1 VSILGKS
8 SEAAAP
14 RPSSVTLIA
23 TVFLL
28 AAGYLLGTGLT
39 LFLRPGTLAMASGS
53 DLLAGLETAGPLM
66 FLLGA
71 VVYGATGLGLWKLHP
86 LARHAAIVIAAYGAV
101 MAVPAISSAVISL
114 RLEAL
119 LRPALPFLIRM
130 LVIFFLWQQPTAE
143 AFRR

>member
-1 VSILGKS
+1 MM
-8 SEAAAP
+8 P
-14 RPSSVTLIA
+14 RPSSITLIA
-23 TVFLL
+23 
-28 AAGYLLGTGLT
+28 AAFSIAAAYLLGAGLI
-39 LFLRPGTLAMASGS
+39 LALRPGTLAMAS
-53 DLLAGLETAGPLM
+53 ETAGPLM

-119 LRPALPFLIRM
+119 IRPALPFLVRM
-130 LVIFFLWQQPTAE
+130 LVIFFLWQQPTAD

>member
-1 VSILGKS
+1 MV
-8 SEAAAP
+8 P

-23 TVFLL
+23 AVFLL
-28 AAGYLLGTGLT
+28 AAVYLLGAGLI

-66 FLLGA
+66 FLFGA
-71 VVYGATGLGLWKLHP
+71 VIYGATALGLWKLYP
-86 LARHAAIVIAAYGAV
+86 LARHAAIVIAAYGAA

-119 LRPALPFLIRM
+119 LLPALPFFVRVV
-130 LVIFFLWQQPTAE
+130 VIFFLWQRPTAE